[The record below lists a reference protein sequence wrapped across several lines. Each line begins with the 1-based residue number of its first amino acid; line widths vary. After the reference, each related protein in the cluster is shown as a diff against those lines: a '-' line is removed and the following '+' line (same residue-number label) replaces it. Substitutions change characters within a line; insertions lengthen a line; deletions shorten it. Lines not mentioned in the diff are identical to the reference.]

1 MIDLDVLNKPGDYYL
16 FGKNFLPNP
25 KRENAD
31 QFNRRWKKMRNALG
45 WDDCYQFYS
54 LKDTGIRDMANAQGV
69 VVARDQARHRD
80 ITTTNKY
87 IQKHGVQSST
97 LHFEGG
103 LTYNKKKE
111 DTESDDLSNDEEL
124 E

>member
-1 MIDLDVLNKPGDYYL
+1 
-16 FGKNFLPNP
+16 
-25 KRENAD
+25 
-31 QFNRRWKKMRNALG
+31 MRDALG

-54 LKDTGIRDMANAQGV
+54 LKDTGIRDLANAQGV